1 MFQHFTLI
9 NMAYKHFYTSVLLR
23 LIVIILISIAL
34 AFLYFEK
41 QAFILC
47 SVLLISLIGAVI
59 NIIRYFNNINQ
70 WIALFLL
77 GIENDDASL
86 KIPSKTGN
94 KDIDNVFIG
103 IERLNNLFKK
113 TKIEISTQE
122 QYYRSVINQSAT
134 GLFSINEKG
143 RVIDINPAAV
153 MLTNLHEYHHVNALT
168 KIDNALSEFIMQTN
182 QNLNQQSAIFE
193 NKYGQKLLFKLS
205 EIKTAEEIIKLVAV
219 SDITKELDNGEVD
232 AWIKLARTL
241 SHEIMNNITPITTLS
256 NVILKYF
263 TKNNKNIE
271 AADLDSKTITNT
283 IKGLNVIE
291 ERSLSLM
298 NFVNN
303 YRKFTKLPVP
313 KLTEVNLSNL
323 IENNL
328 LAAGTFPRFNK
339 IKLEKHIPEN
349 LMFIT
354 DENLLSLVI
363 INLLKNACEA
373 LTFENK
379 TNPKIIIRLL
389 QTKHTTK
396 VEITNNGPNIP
407 PIIKEQIFI
416 PFFTTK
422 EEGSGIGLSLSKQI
436 MLKMN
441 GDILLNS
448 SKDKLTTFSVILN

>member
-1 MFQHFTLI
+1 
-9 NMAYKHFYTSVLLR
+9 MAYKNFYAAVLLR
-23 LIVIILISIAL
+23 LIVIIMLSIAG

-41 QAFILC
+41 QAIILC
-47 SVLLISLIGAVI
+47 FVALILLIVAVI

-86 KIPSKTGN
+86 KAPSKTGN
-94 KDIDNVFIG
+94 KAIDNVFIG
-103 IERLNNLFKK
+103 IERLNDLFKK
-113 TKIEISTQE
+113 TKIDISTQE

-134 GLFSINEKG
+134 GLFSVNEKG
-143 RVIDINPAAV
+143 RVININPAAV
-153 MLTNLHEYHHVNALT
+153 KLTSLHEYHHVNALIS
-168 KIDNALSEFIMQTN
+168 IDSALSEFIMHPKEN
-182 QNLNQQSAIFE
+182 YRQQSAIFE

-241 SHEIMNNITPITTLS
+241 SHEIMNNIAPITTLS
-256 NVILKYF
+256 NVILNYF
-263 TKNNKNIE
+263 TKNNKIIE
-271 AADLDSKTITNT
+271 ATDLDSKIIGDT

-303 YRKFTKLPVP
+303 YRKFTKLPSP
-313 KLTEVNLSNL
+313 KLKEVNLSNL

-328 LAAGTFPRFNK
+328 VAAGTFPGFNE

-354 DENLLSLVI
+354 DENLLSLVL

-373 LTFENK
+373 IIFENK
-379 TNPKIIIRLL
+379 TNPKIIIKLQ
-389 QTKHTTK
+389 QTKDTTK

-407 PIIKEQIFI
+407 PEIKEQIFI

-422 EEGSGIGLSLSKQI
+422 DEGSGIGLSLSKQI

-448 SKDKLTTFSVILN
+448 AKDKPTTFSVILN